1 MCVELVAIFSVII
14 KKNQTAMK
22 KLAFIFI
29 SALILVSCEQEK
41 ESTYTTNELTYNLYQ
56 GSDFDYTGKVQIKE
70 LLNGDLE
77 LTLELS
83 GSKDNEPYYFPAH
96 LHFGSYD
103 SADSPIA
110 FQLDPVDIRTLK
122 SVTILRQLS
131 DGSKLKFADLNIFN
145 GHIKIHLADSGP
157 EYQVIL
163 SVGNIGANDN
173 SPQAF
178 KREDMTVCSP
188 YLN

>member
-1 MCVELVAIFSVII
+1 
-14 KKNQTAMK
+14 MK
-22 KLAFIFI
+22 KLAFIFL
-29 SALILVSCEQEK
+29 SVLIMFSCVQEK
-41 ESTYTTNELTYNLYQ
+41 ESLYTSNELTYNLYQ

-77 LTLELS
+77 LTLELN
-83 GSKDNEPYYFPAH
+83 GEKNNDPYYFPAH

-110 FQLDPVDIRTLK
+110 FQLIPVDIRTLK
-122 SVTILRQLS
+122 SETILAQLS
-131 DGSKLKFADLNIFN
+131 DGSKLKFAHLNSFD

-163 SVGNIGANDN
+163 SVGNIGTNDN

-178 KREDMTVCSP
+178 KRDEMSICSP
-188 YLN
+188 YLK

>member
-1 MCVELVAIFSVII
+1 
-14 KKNQTAMK
+14 MK
-22 KLAFIFI
+22 KLAIIFL
-29 SALILVSCEQEK
+29 SALIMISCVQEK
-41 ESTYTTNELTYNLYQ
+41 DSIYTTNELTYNLYQ
-56 GSDFDYTGKVQIKE
+56 GSDFNYTGKVQIKE

-77 LTLELS
+77 LMVQLS
-83 GSKDNEPYYFPAH
+83 GNKNNDPYYFPAH
-96 LHFGSYD
+96 LHFGPYD
-103 SADSPIA
+103 NPDSPIA
-110 FQLDPVDIRTLK
+110 YQLDPIDIRTLK
-122 SVTILRQLS
+122 SVTILGKLS
-131 DGSKLKFADLNIFN
+131 DGSKLKFGDLNNFD
-145 GHIKIHLADSGP
+145 GHIKVHLADSGP

>member
-1 MCVELVAIFSVII
+1 
-14 KKNQTAMK
+14 MK
-22 KLAFIFI
+22 KLAFIFL
-29 SALILVSCEQEK
+29 SALLLISCEQDK
-41 ESTYTTNELTYNLYQ
+41 ESLYTSNELTYNLYQ
-56 GSDFDYTGKVQIKE
+56 GSDFAYTGKVQIKE

-77 LTLELS
+77 LTLELN
-83 GSKDNEPYYFPAH
+83 GEKNKDPYYFPSH

-122 SVTILRQLS
+122 SVTILGRLS
-131 DGSKLKFADLNIFN
+131 DGSKLQFADLDTFD
-145 GHIKIHLADSGP
+145 GHIKVHLADSGP

-163 SVGNIGANDN
+163 SVGNIGTNDN

-178 KREDMTVCSP
+178 KRDEMSICSP
-188 YLN
+188 YLK